1 MKKKDIK
8 SGIIIM
14 SAVAMLSGCASQY
27 GIVGVERTRM
37 LVDSRYDGRVSEEA
51 EAFLAPYKQKV
62 DSVTRPVV
70 GRAACYMAPYSPESA
85 LSNLLPDIL
94 MWAAKDYGEKPD
106 FAVYNIGGMRAAIAE
121 GDVTVGDIFDV
132 APFDNKICFVTL
144 SGEKVLELF
153 RQIAGNG
160 GEGVSREI
168 RLRMK
173 KDGELTGLT
182 IGGKEVEPTRDYRV
196 ATIDFVAQGNDN
208 MTAFGSSRMV
218 NSPQENSNN
227 VRVLIENYFREAA
240 DNGVAVEGKIEA
252 ALLWRINITRLKNI
266 CDDEKNLF
274 VDICMCVHCCGSGTE
289 EAVGDIAY

>member
-27 GIVGVERTRM
+27 SIVGVERTRM
-37 LVDSRYDGRVSEEA
+37 LVDSRYDGRVSAET

-121 GDVTVGDIFDV
+121 GDVTVGDILDV

-168 RLRMK
+168 KLRMK

-240 DNGVAVEGKIEA
+240 GNGVAVEGKIEG
-252 ALLWRINITRLKNI
+252 RVVVE
-266 CDDEKNLF
+266 D
-274 VDICMCVHCCGSGTE
+274 
-289 EAVGDIAY
+289 

>member
-1 MKKKDIK
+1 
-8 SGIIIM
+8 M

-27 GIVGVERTRM
+27 SIVGVERTRM
-37 LVDSRYDGRVSEEA
+37 LVDSRYDGRVSGET

-168 RLRMK
+168 KLRMK

-240 DNGVAVEGKIEA
+240 GNGVAVEGKIEG
-252 ALLWRINITRLKNI
+252 RVVVE
-266 CDDEKNLF
+266 D
-274 VDICMCVHCCGSGTE
+274 
-289 EAVGDIAY
+289 